1 MKNLRENKGI
11 TLIAIVITIIVLLIL
26 VGVTIAT
33 LTEDNGILN
42 QSYNAKNKNHE
53 ATIKEEVSIGWT
65 AMQSAYTSE
74 LTKNASLTKKD
85 YFNKTNL
92 EKGLGNMGTV
102 VGDVTYV
109 SEKEIYFQYYRN
121 ADNENYYIK
130 IENDIISII
139 TNEEFIEK
147 TTAPVLAADS
157 SWYRATTARSSIT
170 SIEIKRN
177 YTPTGSEKEIFYA
190 DKENKG
196 RIKGYIIGSKLI
208 IAGTDSKKIEANQYS
223 RAMFGIYQY
232 SSSVDITGMGSSGY
246 IGISGFSN
254 VTSITGL
261 ENIDTSKV
269 TDMQFMFANLRVT
282 SLSGIDKWDV
292 SNVTDTS
299 YMFYRSTSLTSID
312 LSGWNTT
319 KLQNTKGMFAGYY
332 TPGGY
337 RLSAENYPMA
347 IASID
352 LSGWDAKNLK
362 NISYMFYRCESLQ
375 TVYANDTWN
384 SKSVNNTIDV
394 FNNCLALKGGNGTNW
409 TSSYASDSTYAR
421 VDKAGAPGFFTQK

>member
-26 VGVTIAT
+26 VGVTIVI
-33 LTEDNGILN
+33 LMDNNGILN
-42 QSYNAKNKNHE
+42 QIQNAKNKNQE
-53 ATIKEEVSIGWT
+53 AIVKEEVSIGWI
-65 AMQSAYTSE
+65 AMQSAYASE
-74 LTKNASLTKKD
+74 LPKNASLTKED

-92 EKGLGNMGTV
+92 DKGLGNMGTV
-102 VGDVTYV
+102 VGDITYV

-121 ADNENYYIK
+121 EDNETYCIK
-130 IENDIISII
+130 IENAIISII
-139 TNEEFIEK
+139 NNDEFVEK
-147 TTAPVLAADS
+147 TTAPVLATDS

-190 DKENKG
+190 DSENKG

-208 IAGTDSKKIEANQYS
+208 IAGTNSKKIEANQYS
-223 RAMFGIYQY
+223 RAMFGVYQY
-232 SSSVDITGMGSSGY
+232 SSSVDITGMASSGY
-246 IGISGFSN
+246 VGISGFSN

-269 TDMQFMFANLRVT
+269 TDMQFMFANLKVT

-299 YMFYRSTSLTSID
+299 YMFYKSTSLTSID

-332 TPGGY
+332 EPGGY
-337 RLSAENYPMA
+337 RSPAINYPMA
-347 IASID
+347 IATID

-362 NISYMFYRCESLQ
+362 NISYMFFRCQSLQ

-384 SKSVNNTIDV
+384 SKSVNNTTDV
-394 FNNCLALKGGNGTNW
+394 FNNCLNLKGGNGTNW
-409 TSSYASDSTYAR
+409 TYSDISNSTYAR
-421 VDKAGAPGFFTQK
+421 VDETGAPGFFTQK